1 MSNESIST
9 NKLTIGYRD
18 PHSEVRV
25 QTDLT
30 FSLQTGEMVCMLGP
44 NGCGK
49 STLLRTLAGLQPAIE
64 GEFRIQN
71 SDVSIQNSDVRS
83 QTSKE
88 VALVLTERLSMDN
101 TTVHDVV
108 AMGRYPYTSFLG
120 GLTDEDERIIAES
133 LEKVG
138 FKNSDVRSQ
147 SSDVRNQNSDVR
159 SQSSDVRSQSSDV
172 RSQSSDVRNQSS
184 DVAKTF
190 FNAHSDG
197 EKQRILIAKALAQ
210 QTPIILLDEPTAHL
224 DLPHRILVLRL
235 LRQLAHEQGKTVLI
249 STHELDLALALSDR
263 ILLMTPGKGVQLDTA
278 ENLRKSDAFT
288 RAFGMD
294 IFHPL
299 GG

>member
-1 MSNESIST
+1 MSNVSIST
-9 NKLTIGYRD
+9 NKLTIGYADKGRK
-18 PHSEVRV
+18 PSAVSRQKIV

-30 FSLQTGEMVCMLGP
+30 FSLYEGEMVCMLGP

-49 STLLRTLAGLQPAIE
+49 STLLRTLAGLQPALE
-64 GEFRIQN
+64 GTYQLSAS
-71 SDVSIQNSDVRS
+71 SDLHQKAEKS
-83 QTSKE
+83 
-88 VALVLTERLSMDN
+88 VALVLTERMSMEN

-108 AMGRYPYTSFLG
+108 AMGRYPYTSFLD
-120 GLTDEDERIIAES
+120 GLSDEDERIIKES
-133 LEKVG
+133 LREVG
-138 FKNSDVRSQ
+138 FANAEEVSES
-147 SSDVRNQNSDVR
+147 
-159 SQSSDVRSQSSDV
+159 
-172 RSQSSDVRNQSS
+172 
-184 DVAKTF
+184 F

-249 STHELDLALALSDR
+249 STHELDLALTLSDR

-278 ENLRKSDAFT
+278 EELKKKDAFT
-288 RAFGMD
+288 SAFGMD

-299 GG
+299 C